1 MNDRLKGKVAIITGA
16 GRHKGLGEAIAKRFA
31 SESCDVVIT
40 DIGAPSGPH
49 LTADNIGTSAEM
61 DEVAEG
67 IRKHA
72 RAIGAVGR
80 VFTMTCDVR
89 SEADIQCTVGNTVA
103 KCGRLDIVVNNA
115 GIGYIMKSMLEFS
128 VEEWD
133 IILDVNLRG
142 PFLFTKHAALQMIKQ
157 NEAGAGKGGRIINIA
172 SQAAKSAAPNL
183 IPYTSSKHG
192 LVGLTRVAAVE
203 LGKHGITVNAVCPN
217 HVTTGLGAKQNV
229 FRGKVLGKDTAG
241 VLEFRKGK
249 IPLGRVGLP
258 EDTANACLFLA
269 SDEADYITAEA
280 MNVSGGEE
288 MH

>member
-16 GRHKGLGEAIAKRFA
+16 GRHKGLGEAIARRFA

-61 DEVAEG
+61 EQVAEG
-67 IRKHA
+67 IREHA
-72 RAIGAVGR
+72 RGIGAAGR
-80 VFTMTCDVR
+80 VLTMTCDVR
-89 SEADIQCTVGNTVA
+89 SEADIQRTVEDVVA

-133 IILDVNLRG
+133 IILAVNLRG

-192 LVGLTRVAAVE
+192 LLGLTRVAAVE

-217 HVTTGLGAKQNV
+217 HVTTGLGAKQNA